1 MMSSQKMSAQQVWLC
16 TPLGRFSVSPP
27 DYYAIEHQRIYVC
40 IGGPAIGPVAGGFIA
55 QNLGIKWVFIV
66 IASMSCLLFTHTLNS
81 YILSAKVLCAVAAVV
96 GIPFLR
102 ETYGPVVLRR
112 KALRVLSSGD
122 AEAAITAEK
131 ILASDPLRGTGS
143 KLNKIWVNISRPAVL
158 LTRSF
163 ICFILS
169 LYMA

>member
-1 MMSSQKMSAQQVWLC
+1 MALYTLGPLLGKSPRLLRNRTPTNLCLYWRSCHRPSSRRFHSPEFRHKMGVHCHREYAF
-16 TPLGRFSVSPP
+16 PLPS
-27 DYYAIEHQRIYVC
+27 Q
-40 IGGPAIGPVAGGFIA
+40 
-55 QNLGIKWVFIV
+55 
-66 IASMSCLLFTHTLNS
+66 FTHTLNS
-81 YILSAKVLCAVAAVV
+81 YYILSAKVLCAVAAVV